1 MGKESGGMR
10 ALMRD
15 YGCSV
20 GAWFFSSFVILVST
34 AKEFFLKIF
43 LSEGRECEVT
53 TKKKHC
59 KEVSENIC

>member
-20 GAWFFSSFVILVST
+20 GVLVLF
-34 AKEFFLKIF
+34 AFRHVCFYGEGVFLKIF
-43 LSEGRECEVT
+43 LSEDRGCEVT

-59 KEVSENIC
+59 KEVLENIC